1 MISTWC
7 LCTISIRVLRGLD
20 GSSQIAA
27 QIQASEKN
35 LDFFFYLKEISKFKD
50 SQSLILET
58 RKLRSRE
65 MNDLP
70 EVA

>member
-35 LDFFFYLKEISKFKD
+35 LDFFFLSERDI
-50 SQSLILET
+50 Q
-58 RKLRSRE
+58 
-65 MNDLP
+65 
-70 EVA
+70 V